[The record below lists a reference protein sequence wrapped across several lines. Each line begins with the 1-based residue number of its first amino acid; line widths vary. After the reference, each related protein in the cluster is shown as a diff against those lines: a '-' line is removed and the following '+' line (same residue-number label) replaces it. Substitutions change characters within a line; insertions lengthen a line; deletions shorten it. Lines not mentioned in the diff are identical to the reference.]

1 LFHLS
6 DIDAGQDQAGLIK
19 GIGTPLL
26 RMAGGE
32 HAINIGL
39 MRLNRRAT

>member
-1 LFHLS
+1 LLHLS

-26 RMAGGE
+26 RIAGGD
-32 HAINIGL
+32 HAINIRL
-39 MRLNRRAT
+39 MRLNPRAT